1 MLMQFI
7 YPEIVS
13 NKIFDSFR
21 DIHTEEITQA
31 KSTSTLKLNT
41 NEDTNKD
48 ESKPNCSLTLGITNS
63 ADIEGRVDF

>member
-1 MLMQFI
+1 MQFI
-7 YPEIVS
+7 YPAIVS

-21 DIHTEEITQA
+21 DIHTEEIKQA

-48 ESKPNCSLTLGITNS
+48 ESKPNVSLTLGITNS
-63 ADIEGRVDF
+63 ADIEGRVEF